1 MKQLELAENWG
12 YTTREVVH
20 LEGRGHPYKVNK
32 ITSKG
37 KKLLKELGL
46 IPKKT
51 QAASD
56 DDY

>member
-1 MKQLELAENWG
+1 MKQLELAEEWG

-37 KKLLKELGL
+37 KRLLQE
-46 IPKKT
+46 IR
-51 QAASD
+51 ANV
-56 DDY
+56 